1 MTTVIVLIIGALFIL
16 ALRIGLKKKRDTE
29 IGGIVGWPPDT
40 HVETQWVNGIG
51 ALKACDKVYQNN
63 YAQVEKIFDEVAEL
77 EEANK
82 YFDLN
87 CLNPMGRA
95 HTCEECLDII
105 VACKTYLECNFNRGE
120 ISCMIEFVNNK
131 NKQRNYY

>member
-29 IGGIVGWPPDT
+29 IGGIMGWPPNT
-40 HVETQWVNGIG
+40 PVETQWVNGIG

-82 YFDLN
+82 YFSLSSFD
-87 CLNPMGRA
+87 RA
-95 HTCEECLDII
+95 HTCEECLDVI
-105 VACKTYLECNFNRGE
+105 VACKTYLECNFNPKE
-120 ISCMIEFVNNK
+120 ISEMIEFVNSK
-131 NKQRNYY
+131 NEERKYY

>member
-29 IGGIVGWPPDT
+29 IGGIIGWPPDT

-51 ALKACDKVYQNN
+51 ALRACDKMYQDRH
-63 YAQVEKIFDEVAEL
+63 AQIEKIFDEVAEL

-82 YFDLN
+82 YYG
-87 CLNPMGRA
+87 LNPLDRA
-95 HTCEECLDII
+95 HVCEECLDII
-105 VACKTYLECNFNRGE
+105 VACKTYLECNFNTGE
-120 ISCMIEFVNNK
+120 ISDMIEFVNDK
-131 NKQRNYY
+131 NKKRKYY

>member
-29 IGGIVGWPPDT
+29 IGGIMGWPPNT
-40 HVETQWVNGIG
+40 PVETQWVNGIG

-82 YFDLN
+82 HLS
-87 CLNPMGRA
+87 LNPFSRFHA
-95 HTCEECLDII
+95 CEECLDVI
-105 VACKTYLECNFNRGE
+105 VACKTYLECNFNNGE
-120 ISCMIEFVNNK
+120 ISNVIEFINNK
-131 NKQRNYY
+131 NKKRKYY

>member
-16 ALRIGLKKKRDTE
+16 ALRIGLKKERDTE
-29 IGGIVGWPPDT
+29 IGGIMGWPPNT
-40 HVETQWVNGIG
+40 PVETQWVNGIG

-82 YFDLN
+82 YYELSPFD
-87 CLNPMGRA
+87 RA
-95 HTCEECLDII
+95 HICEECLDVI
-105 VACKTYLECNFNRGE
+105 VACKTYLECNFNQGE
-120 ISCMIEFVNNK
+120 ISAMIEFVNDK
-131 NKQRNYY
+131 NKKRKYY

>member
-29 IGGIVGWPPDT
+29 IGGIIEWPPDT

-51 ALKACDKVYQNN
+51 ALRACDKMYQDRH
-63 YAQVEKIFDEVAEL
+63 AQIEKIFDEVAEL

-82 YFDLN
+82 YYG
-87 CLNPMGRA
+87 LNPLDRA
-95 HTCEECLDII
+95 HVCEECLDII
-105 VACKTYLECNFNRGE
+105 VACKTYLECNFNTGE
-120 ISCMIEFVNNK
+120 ISDMIEFVNDK
-131 NKQRNYY
+131 NKKRKYY